1 MIRGQYLP
9 CSRPILLLSLLA
21 HLIYQLKTT
30 TQKDTSM
37 ISISYNV
44 ARLDFLTLRDT
55 LLNSTKE

>member
-30 TQKDTSM
+30 TQRHINDQYQLQHGQTRLLDTTRHAAQL
-37 ISISYNV
+37 Y
-44 ARLDFLTLRDT
+44 
-55 LLNSTKE
+55 